1 MQKISQFLN
10 VQIAIRGN
18 KKYSNY
24 KEYSITTN
32 SVKNNLILID
42 YLDKFPLFSSK
53 ELNYID
59 FKKIVKIIINKEH
72 KTTTGKENI
81 QLIK

>member
-32 SVKNNLILID
+32 SVKNNLILKSTIILNNIFNLLFKNI
-42 YLDKFPLFSSK
+42 YLNNL
-53 ELNYID
+53 
-59 FKKIVKIIINKEH
+59 KKI
-72 KTTTGKENI
+72 
-81 QLIK
+81 